1 MNALENI
8 FSPAQERNIEA
19 GSFTSRPN
27 VWVPENRDKV
37 DFQRIAV
44 DISQAKTAEEVLR
57 LVGADFTVGQTDL
70 FCFAN
75 VAGSKELPEFK
86 DALRPK
92 GHVYKCDSH
101 KMMWRLGEDGKAKLP
116 LGVVG
121 SGWTPRQPAETLAD
135 LQLWAGEG
143 ATPHRGYL
151 FTDSTRLHIQYKMA
165 ETKILGDEVA
175 AFCTATDAYDG
186 SMAYSLTDEIVR
198 SICLNGLVKL
208 VEGSRSFR
216 RKHTKSIVHSRE
228 MIRNIMGS
236 LRAKLQELNNLA
248 EEMVRVHLS
257 ESKWQGM
264 VETLLPIPEDV
275 KPAQLKVIEEQRSLL
290 YTAIDVPDLANFK
303 NSAWGALQAVAD
315 FSSHLGNCQ
324 RLGNIDNQVRKTREL
339 NESNPLLEQALQLVR
354 ALN

>member
-19 GSFTSRPN
+19 GNFRERPN

-37 DFQRIAV
+37 DFQAIAV
-44 DISQAKTAEEVLR
+44 DISGAKSAEEVLR
-57 LVGADFTVGQTDL
+57 LVGADFKVGQTDL
-70 FCFAN
+70 FSFAK
-75 VAGSKELPEFK
+75 VEGDKELPAFADGRE
-86 DALRPK
+86 K

-101 KMMWRLGEDGKAKLP
+101 KLMWRLNPEGKPQLP

-121 SGWTPRQPAETLAD
+121 KGWTPRQPHETLAD
-135 LQLWAGEG
+135 LQLWSGEG
-143 ATPHRGYL
+143 CTPHRGYL

-165 ETKILGDEVA
+165 ETKILGDEVT

-198 SICLNGLVKL
+198 GICKNGLVKL

-236 LRAKLQELNNLA
+236 LRAKLQELNTLA
-248 EEMVRVHLS
+248 EETVRIHLS
-257 ESKWQGM
+257 AERWAGM

-290 YTAIDVPDLANFK
+290 YTAIDLPDLANFK

-315 FSSHLGNCQ
+315 FTTHLGNCQ
-324 RLGNIDNQVRKTREL
+324 RLGTVDNHMRKTRDL
-339 NESNPLLEQALQLVR
+339 NDSNPLLEQALVLVR
-354 ALN
+354 GLN